1 MSHKLHKSIL
11 VNLARNL
18 SNTVRRFPSVLL
30 VLHGRFL
37 STKDLLCHTE
47 RPKMHSTFWV
57 RYRMKEAL
65 RKQLGHYR
73 LLSRLGAGGMGEIHL
88 AEDSRLGRKVALK
101 ILPAE
106 FVADADRV
114 RRFEQEA
121 RAVSALNHPNILVI
135 YEIGKERGIHFI
147 ATEFIEGETLRQKL
161 SEGRLKVPET
171 LDIGAQI
178 AEALQAAHATGIVH
192 RDIKPENIM
201 LRPDGYVKV
210 LDFGLARVNEKTKLS
225 YAPDAPTVEDIETN
239 PGTVMGTAHYMSPEQ
254 ARGQKVDARSD
265 IFSLGV
271 VLYEMLAGQK
281 PFTGETMSDVL
292 AAILRAEP
300 APLSNSVSSLP
311 PELDRCITKALCKSC
326 SARYQTISE
335 MLGELKRL
343 RQRLEFADQAT
354 VIWGSGSSL
363 TETRLSSAPRK
374 PRVRKT
380 IDSLAVLPLIN
391 ASRDPNLEY
400 LSDGITESIINTLS
414 QLPKLR
420 VVPRSTVFRYKGKS
434 VDPQE
439 AGFELGVRAVFTGR
453 IMQVRNAIV
462 LKAELID
469 VANQSQLWGEQYR
482 HQNKDLFTLET
493 EISEDLSE
501 KLRLRLTGEEKKKL
515 VKRYTENTE
524 AYHLYLKGRYF
535 TNKRTTDWIKKGI
548 EHFQQAID
556 LDPNYA
562 LAYAGLAD
570 AYSFLA
576 SSTGG
581 QPPCEVYPKAEAA
594 ALQALEL
601 DDTLGEAHST
611 LGFCRLL
618 FDWDFAA
625 AEREYKRAIEL
636 SPNYANAHDGY
647 SFYLKATG
655 QHEAAIKACERAQAL
670 DPLSMFATLSLGWA
684 YYFARDYDRALVQA
698 RKVLD
703 MDANFGFAHWHAG
716 KTYLQKGMFPEA
728 VASLRQALNLIGGTP
743 PFISFLGHAYA
754 RAGKHRE
761 ARQML
766 NQLLRLSNKQYVSAY
781 LVAILYLGLGEVDET
796 FAWLEQSYEERSGF
810 LAFIGVEPM
819 LDELRGEA
827 RFEDLLRRVGNGSVF
842 LAC

>member
-1 MSHKLHKSIL
+1 
-11 VNLARNL
+11 
-18 SNTVRRFPSVLL
+18 
-30 VLHGRFL
+30 
-37 STKDLLCHTE
+37 
-47 RPKMHSTFWV
+47 
-57 RYRMKEAL
+57 MKEAL
-65 RKQLGHYR
+65 LKQLGHYR

-135 YEIGKERGIHFI
+135 YEIGKERGVHFI
-147 ATEFIEGETLRQKL
+147 ATEFIEGQTLRQKL
-161 SEGRLKVPET
+161 EEGKLKMCET

-210 LDFGLARVNEKTKLS
+210 LDFGLARVSEKSKPS
-225 YAPDAPTVEDIETN
+225 SDPDAPTIDDIETN

-281 PFTGETMSDVL
+281 PFTGQTMSDVL

-300 APLSNSVSSLP
+300 PPLSQSVPSLP
-311 PELDRCITKALCKSC
+311 AELDRCIAKALRKDCN
-326 SARYQTISE
+326 ARYQTISE
-335 MLGELKRL
+335 MLNDLKRL
-343 RQRLEFADQAT
+343 RQRLEFEDQAT
-354 VIWGSGSSL
+354 VILDSSTQSDRDDTHFHL
-363 TETRLSSAPRK
+363 HRANPASAKRLIRSPSCRSSMRAAIRILNIFPTASPKASSTRCRNCRSF
-374 PRVRKT
+374 
-380 IDSLAVLPLIN
+380 
-391 ASRDPNLEY
+391 ASCRAARCFA
-400 LSDGITESIINTLS
+400 T
-414 QLPKLR
+414 KAR
-420 VVPRSTVFRYKGKS
+420 A

-439 AGFELGVRAVFTGR
+439 AGTELGVRAVFAGR
-453 IMQVRNAIV
+453 IMQVRDAII

-469 VANQSQLWGEQYR
+469 VAHQSQLWGEQYR
-482 HQNKDLFTLET
+482 HKSKDIFALEA
-493 EISEDLSE
+493 EISEDISE

-581 QPPCEVYPKAEAA
+581 HPPRDTYPKAEAA

-601 DDTLGEAHST
+601 DDTLGEAHSS

-655 QHEAAIKACERAQAL
+655 QHEAAIQSCQRAQEL

-684 YYFARDYDRALVQA
+684 YYFARDYDRALIQA

-716 KTYLQKGMFPEA
+716 KTYLQKGQFTEA

-766 NQLLRLSNKQYVSAY
+766 TQLQRLSNKQYVSSY
-781 LVAILYLGLGEVDET
+781 FLAIIHLGLGEIDET
-796 FAWLEQSYEERSGF
+796 FAWLEQAYEERSGF

-819 LDELRGEA
+819 LDDLRGEE
-827 RFEDLLRRVGNGSVF
+827 RFAMLLKQIGLFESIVLMDKYQSEGKYH
-842 LAC
+842 L

>member
-1 MSHKLHKSIL
+1 
-11 VNLARNL
+11 
-18 SNTVRRFPSVLL
+18 
-30 VLHGRFL
+30 
-37 STKDLLCHTE
+37 
-47 RPKMHSTFWV
+47 
-57 RYRMKEAL
+57 MKEAL

-73 LLSRLGAGGMGEIHL
+73 LLSRLGAGGMGEVHL
-88 AEDSRLGRKVALK
+88 AEDTRLGRKVALK

-135 YEIGKERGIHFI
+135 YEIGKERGVHFI
-147 ATEFIEGETLRQKL
+147 ATEFIEGQTLRQKL
-161 SEGRLKVPET
+161 DAESLKISET

-210 LDFGLARVNEKTKLS
+210 LDFGLARVDELRSAEFGVRNEEAKTVTDSSQKNPQSAIPL
-225 YAPDAPTVEDIETN
+225 PPGTN

-265 IFSLGV
+265 IFSFGI

-281 PFTGETMSDVL
+281 PFTGPTMSDVL

-300 APLSNSVSSLP
+300 PPLSRSNSSP
-311 PELDRCITKALCKSC
+311 PAELERCIAKALCKDC
-326 SARYQTISE
+326 NARYQTISE
-335 MLGELKRL
+335 LLSDLRRL
-343 RQRLEFADQAT
+343 RQRLDFEDQAT
-354 VIWGSGSSL
+354 VILDSGANL
-363 TETRLSSAPRK
+363 TATTRLSSAPRK
-374 PRVRKT
+374 TRIRKT

-400 LSDGITESIINTLS
+400 LSDGITESIINSLS

-420 VVPRSTVFRYKGKS
+420 VVPCSTVFRYKGKN

-439 AGFELGVRAVFTGR
+439 VGEELGVRAVFAGR
-453 IMQVRNAIV
+453 IVQVRDAIV

-469 VANQSQLWGEQYR
+469 VAQQSQLWGEQYR
-482 HQNKDLFTLET
+482 HKNKDIFALET

-501 KLRLRLTGEEKKKL
+501 KLRLRLSGAEKKKL

-581 QPPCEVYPKAEAA
+581 QPPREVYPKAEAA

-655 QHEAAIKACERAQAL
+655 QHEAAIKACQRAQEL

-684 YYFARDYDRALVQA
+684 YYFARDYDRALMQA

-716 KTYLQKGMFPEA
+716 KTYLQKRMFPEA
-728 VASLRQALNLIGGTP
+728 IASLRQALTAIGGTP
-743 PFISFLGHAYA
+743 PFIAFLGHAYA
-754 RAGKHRE
+754 RAGKQRE

-766 NQLLRLSNKQYVSAY
+766 NQLLRLSHKQYVSAY
-781 LVAILYLGLGEVDET
+781 LIAIVHLGLGEIDET
-796 FAWLEQSYEERSGF
+796 FAWLEQAYEERSGF
-810 LAFIGVEPM
+810 LAFLGVEPM
-819 LDELRGEA
+819 LDELRGDE
-827 RFEDLLRRVGNGSVF
+827 RFENLLQQLRDR
-842 LAC
+842 AQK

>member
-1 MSHKLHKSIL
+1 MLNAFQ
-11 VNLARNL
+11 VEA
-18 SNTVRRFPSVLL
+18 
-30 VLHGRFL
+30 
-37 STKDLLCHTE
+37 C
-47 RPKMHSTFWV
+47 TFN
-57 RYRMKEAL
+57 RMKEAPL
-65 RKQLGHYR
+65 KKLAHYR
-73 LLSRLGAGGMGEIHL
+73 LVSRLGAGGMGEVYL
-88 AEDSRLGRKVALK
+88 AEDTRLGRKVALK

-135 YEIGKERGIHFI
+135 YEIGKERGVHFI
-147 ATEFIEGETLRQKL
+147 ATEFIEGQTLRQKL
-161 SEGRLKVPET
+161 DAEKLKVWET
-171 LDIGAQI
+171 LDLAVQI

-210 LDFGLARVNEKTKLS
+210 LDFGLAKLNETRNAEHGTRNEES
-225 YAPDAPTVEDIETN
+225 TVSDIHRSSFRDHPFTN

-254 ARGQKVDARSD
+254 ARGLKVDARSD
-265 IFSLGV
+265 IFSFGI

-281 PFTGETMSDVL
+281 PFTGQTMSDVL

-300 APLSNSVSSLP
+300 PPLSQSVPSLP
-311 PELDRCITKALCKSC
+311 AELDRCIAKALYKDCN
-326 SARYQTISE
+326 ARYQTISE
-335 MLGELKRL
+335 LLNDLKRL
-343 RQRLEFADQAT
+343 RQRLDFEDQAT
-354 VIWGSGSSL
+354 VILDSSANL
-363 TETRLSSAPRK
+363 TATTRISSAPRK
-374 PRVRKT
+374 TRLRKT

-391 ASRDPNLEY
+391 ASRDANLEY

-439 AGFELGVRAVFTGR
+439 AGEELGVRAVFAGR
-453 IMQVRNAIV
+453 IVQVRDAII

-469 VANQSQLWGEQYR
+469 VAQQSQLWGEQYR
-482 HQNKDLFTLET
+482 HKNKDIFALET
-493 EISEDLSE
+493 EISADISE
-501 KLRLRLTGEEKKKL
+501 KLRLRLSGAEKKKL

-535 TNKRTTDWIKKGI
+535 TNKRTNAWIKKGI

-581 QPPCEVYPKAEAA
+581 QPPREVYPKAEAA

-684 YYFARDYDRALVQA
+684 YYFARDYDRALMQA

-716 KTYLQKGMFPEA
+716 KTYLQKGMFAEA

-743 PFISFLGHAYA
+743 PFIAFLGHAYA

-766 NQLLRLSNKQYVSAY
+766 TQLQRLSHKQYVSSY
-781 LVAILYLGLGEVDET
+781 FLAIIHLGLGEMDET
-796 FAWLEQSYEERSGF
+796 FAWLEQAYEERSGF
-810 LAFIGVEPM
+810 LAFLGVEPM
-819 LDELRGEA
+819 LDELRGDA
-827 RFEDLLRRVGNGSVF
+827 RFANLLQRVG
-842 LAC
+842 LPCD

>member
-1 MSHKLHKSIL
+1 
-11 VNLARNL
+11 
-18 SNTVRRFPSVLL
+18 
-30 VLHGRFL
+30 
-37 STKDLLCHTE
+37 
-47 RPKMHSTFWV
+47 
-57 RYRMKEAL
+57 MKEAL
-65 RKQLGHYR
+65 LKQLAHYR
-73 LLSRLGAGGMGEIHL
+73 LLSRLGVGGMGEVHL
-88 AEDSRLGRKVALK
+88 AEDTRLGRKVALK

-106 FVADADRV
+106 FVAEADRV

-135 YEIGKERGIHFI
+135 YEIGKERGVHFI
-147 ATEFIEGETLRQKL
+147 VTEFIEGQTLREKL
-161 SEGRLKVPET
+161 AAGPLAVCET
-171 LDIGAQI
+171 LDIGVQI
-178 AEALQAAHATGIVH
+178 AEALQAAHATSIVH

-210 LDFGLARVNEKTKLS
+210 LDFGLARVSEKSKPS
-225 YAPDAPTVEDIETN
+225 YAPDSPTMEDLETN

-254 ARGQKVDARSD
+254 ARGLKVDVRSD
-265 IFSLGV
+265 IFSLGI

-300 APLSNSVSSLP
+300 QPLAQHTSAVP
-311 PELDRCITKALCKSC
+311 AELDRCIAKALRKDCL
-326 SARYQTISE
+326 ARYQTSSD
-335 MLGELKRL
+335 LLNDLKRL

-354 VIWGSGSSL
+354 VILGSDANLSA
-363 TETRLSSAPRK
+363 TRFSSAPRK
-374 PRVRKT
+374 PRTRKT

-400 LSDGITESIINTLS
+400 LSDGITESIINSLS

-482 HQNKDLFTLET
+482 HQNKDLFALET

-535 TNKRTTDWIKKGI
+535 TNKRTTEWIKKGI

-581 QPPCEVYPKAEAA
+581 HPPRETYPKAEAA

-601 DDTLGEAHST
+601 DDMLGEAHST

-655 QHEAAIKACERAQAL
+655 QHEAAIQSCKRAQEL

-684 YYFARDYDRALVQA
+684 YYFARDYERALMQA
-698 RKVLD
+698 RKVLGYGRKLRLRPL
-703 MDANFGFAHWHAG
+703 ARRKNLSAKRPVHRSRRLPAPSPEPYRRHTSVYFLSRPRLRPRRQTPRSPPNAH
-716 KTYLQKGMFPEA
+716 A
-728 VASLRQALNLIGGTP
+728 VATLVQ
-743 PFISFLGHAYA
+743 
-754 RAGKHRE
+754 E
-761 ARQML
+761 AIRVVVFP
-766 NQLLRLSNKQYVSAY
+766 RDHSP
-781 LVAILYLGLGEVDET
+781 
-796 FAWLEQSYEERSGF
+796 R
-810 LAFIGVEPM
+810 
-819 LDELRGEA
+819 
-827 RFEDLLRRVGNGSVF
+827 LRRNG
-842 LAC
+842 

>member
-1 MSHKLHKSIL
+1 
-11 VNLARNL
+11 
-18 SNTVRRFPSVLL
+18 
-30 VLHGRFL
+30 
-37 STKDLLCHTE
+37 
-47 RPKMHSTFWV
+47 
-57 RYRMKEAL
+57 
-65 RKQLGHYR
+65 
-73 LLSRLGAGGMGEIHL
+73 
-88 AEDSRLGRKVALK
+88 
-101 ILPAE
+101 
-106 FVADADRV
+106 
-114 RRFEQEA
+114 
-121 RAVSALNHPNILVI
+121 
-135 YEIGKERGIHFI
+135 
-147 ATEFIEGETLRQKL
+147 
-161 SEGRLKVPET
+161 
-171 LDIGAQI
+171 
-178 AEALQAAHATGIVH
+178 
-192 RDIKPENIM
+192 
-201 LRPDGYVKV
+201 
-210 LDFGLARVNEKTKLS
+210 
-225 YAPDAPTVEDIETN
+225 
-239 PGTVMGTAHYMSPEQ
+239 
-254 ARGQKVDARSD
+254 
-265 IFSLGV
+265 
-271 VLYEMLAGQK
+271 MLAGQK
-281 PFTGETMSDVL
+281 PFTGQTMSDVL

-300 APLSNSVSSLP
+300 PPVSQSVPSLP
-311 PELDRCITKALCKSC
+311 AELDRCVARALCKDC
-326 SARYQTISE
+326 NTRYQTISE
-335 MLGELKRL
+335 LLSDLKRL
-343 RQRLEFADQAT
+343 RQRLEFEDQAT
-354 VIWGSGSSL
+354 VILDSNANL
-363 TETRLSSAPRK
+363 TATTRISSAPRK

-400 LSDGITESIINTLS
+400 LSDGITESLINTLS

-420 VVPRSTVFRYKGKS
+420 VVPRSTVFRYKGKN
-434 VDPQE
+434 VDPQA
-439 AGFELGVRAVFTGR
+439 AGEELGVRAVFAGR
-453 IMQVRNAIV
+453 IVQVRDAVV

-469 VANQSQLWGEQYR
+469 VAQQSQLWGEQYR
-482 HQNKDLFTLET
+482 HKNKDIFALET
-493 EISEDLSE
+493 EISEDISE
-501 KLRLRLTGEEKKKL
+501 KLRLRLSGEEKKKL

-548 EHFQQAID
+548 KHFQQAID

-581 QPPCEVYPKAEAA
+581 QPPRETYPKAEAA

-618 FDWDFAA
+618 YDWDFSA

-655 QHEAAIKACERAQAL
+655 QHEAAIKACQRAQEL

-716 KTYLQKGMFPEA
+716 KTYLQKGQFPEA
-728 VASLRQALNLIGGTP
+728 VASLRQALTLIGGTP
-743 PFISFLGHAYA
+743 PFIAFLGHAYA

-766 NQLLRLSNKQYVSAY
+766 TQLQRLSNKQYVSSY
-781 LVAILYLGLGEVDET
+781 FMAIIHLGLGEMDET
-796 FAWLEQSYEERSGF
+796 FAWLEQAYEERSGF
-810 LAFIGVEPM
+810 LAFLGVEPM
-819 LDELRGEA
+819 LDELRGDV
-827 RFEDLLRRVGNGSVF
+827 RFEDLSRRVG
-842 LAC
+842 L

>member
-1 MSHKLHKSIL
+1 MSPGKTQNAQHL
-11 VNLARNL
+11 
-18 SNTVRRFPSVLL
+18 F
-30 VLHGRFL
+30 GRF
-37 STKDLLCHTE
+37 
-47 RPKMHSTFWV
+47 
-57 RYRMKEAL
+57 RMKEAPL
-65 RKQLGHYR
+65 KQLAHYR

-88 AEDSRLGRKVALK
+88 AEDTRLGRKVALK

-106 FVADADRV
+106 FVASADRV

-135 YEIGKERGIHFI
+135 YEIGKERGVHFI
-147 ATEFIEGETLRQKL
+147 ATEFIEGQTLRQKL
-161 SEGRLKVPET
+161 EAGKLKISET

-178 AEALQAAHATGIVH
+178 AEALQAAHATGIIH

-210 LDFGLARVNEKTKLS
+210 LDFGLAKLS
-225 YAPDAPTVEDIETN
+225 ETRSAEHGAQNEEETLSDIHGSSFRDHPFTN

-254 ARGQKVDARSD
+254 ARGLKVDARSD
-265 IFSLGV
+265 IFSLGI

-281 PFTGETMSDVL
+281 PFTGQTMSDVL

-300 APLSNSVSSLP
+300 LPLSAIP
-311 PELDRCITKALCKSC
+311 PELDRCIAKTLCKDC
-326 SARYQTISE
+326 GARYQTISK
-335 MLGELKRL
+335 LLADLKRL
-343 RQRLEFADQAT
+343 RQRLDFEDQAT
-354 VIWGSGSSL
+354 VILGSDLNL
-363 TETRLSSAPRK
+363 TATTRVSSAARK

-391 ASRDPNLEY
+391 ASRNPNLEY
-400 LSDGITESIINTLS
+400 LSDGITESLINTLS

-420 VVPRSTVFRYKGKS
+420 VVPRSTVFRYKGKT

-439 AGFELGVRAVFTGR
+439 AGLELGVRAVFTGR
-453 IMQVRNAIV
+453 IVQVRDALV
-462 LKAELID
+462 LKVELID
-469 VANQSQLWGEQYR
+469 VAHQSQLWGEQYR
-482 HQNKDLFTLET
+482 HQNKDLFALEA
-493 EISEDLSE
+493 EISADLSE
-501 KLRLRLTGEEKKKL
+501 KLRLRLSGEEKKKL
-515 VKRYTENTE
+515 VKRYSENTE

-535 TNKRTTDWIKKGI
+535 TNKRTPDWIKKGI
-548 EHFQQAID
+548 EHLQQAID

-581 QPPCEVYPKAEAA
+581 HPPRETYPKAEAA

-618 FDWDFAA
+618 FDWNFAG

-655 QHEAAIKACERAQAL
+655 QHEAAIQSCQRAQEL

-684 YYFARDYDRALVQA
+684 YYFARDYNRALIQA

-703 MDANFGFAHWHAG
+703 MDANFGFAYWHAG
-716 KTYLQKGMFPEA
+716 KTYLQKGMFTEA

-766 NQLLRLSNKQYVSAY
+766 TQLQRLAKKQYVSSY
-781 LVAILYLGLGEVDET
+781 FLAIIHLGLGEMDEAFT
-796 FAWLEQSYEERSGF
+796 WLEQAYEERSGF

-819 LDELRGEA
+819 LDDLRGDA
-827 RFEDLLRRVGNGSVF
+827 RFEDLLKRVG
-842 LAC
+842 LH

>member
-1 MSHKLHKSIL
+1 
-11 VNLARNL
+11 
-18 SNTVRRFPSVLL
+18 
-30 VLHGRFL
+30 
-37 STKDLLCHTE
+37 
-47 RPKMHSTFWV
+47 
-57 RYRMKEAL
+57 MKEARL
-65 RKQLGHYR
+65 KQLAHYR
-73 LLSRLGAGGMGEIHL
+73 LLSRLGAGGMGEVHL
-88 AEDSRLGRKVALK
+88 AEDTRLGRKVALK

-135 YEIGKERGIHFI
+135 YEIGKERGVHFI
-147 ATEFIEGETLRQKL
+147 ATEFIEGQTLRQKL
-161 SEGRLKVPET
+161 DEGKLKVCET
-171 LDIGAQI
+171 LDLSTQI

-210 LDFGLARVNEKTKLS
+210 LDFGLARVDELRIAEFGLRNEEVKTATDSSPANPPSAIPIPQL
-225 YAPDAPTVEDIETN
+225 TN

-254 ARGQKVDARSD
+254 ARGLKVDARSD
-265 IFSLGV
+265 IFSFGI

-281 PFTGETMSDVL
+281 PFTGPTMSDVL

-300 APLSNSVSSLP
+300 PPLSHRVPSLP
-311 PELDRCITKALCKSC
+311 VELERCLAKALCKDC
-326 SARYQTISE
+326 TARYQTISE
-335 MLGELKRL
+335 LLGDLKRL
-343 RQRLEFADQAT
+343 RQRLEFEDQAT
-354 VIWGSGSSL
+354 VILDSGANV
-363 TETRLSSAPRK
+363 TATTRLSSAPRK

-391 ASRDPNLEY
+391 ASRDPSLEY
-400 LSDGITESIINTLS
+400 LSDGITESIINNLS

-420 VVPRSTVFRYKGKS
+420 VVPRSTVFRYKGKN

-439 AGFELGVRAVFTGR
+439 AGTELGVRAVFAGR
-453 IMQVRNAIV
+453 IMQVRESIV

-482 HQNKDLFTLET
+482 HRNKDLFALEA

-515 VKRYTENTE
+515 GKRYTENTE

-535 TNKRTTDWIKKGI
+535 TNKRTTEWIKKGI

-581 QPPCEVYPKAEAA
+581 HPPRETYPKAEAA

-655 QHEAAIKACERAQAL
+655 QHEAAIRECKRAQEL
-670 DPLSMFATLSLGWA
+670 DPLSLFATLSLGWA
-684 YYFARDYDRALVQA
+684 YYFARDYDAALAQT
-698 RKVLD
+698 RKVLE

-716 KTYLQKGMFPEA
+716 KVYLQKGMWNEA
-728 VASLRQALNLIGGTP
+728 VVALRQALNLVGGTP
-743 PFISFLGHAYA
+743 PFIAFLGHAYA
-754 RAGKHRE
+754 RAGKPRE

-766 NQLLRLSNKQYVSAY
+766 TQLLRLSQKQYVSSYFIA
-781 LVAILYLGLGEVDET
+781 LIYLGLGETDQT
-796 FAWLEQSYEERSGF
+796 FAWLEQAYEERSGF
-810 LAFIGVEPM
+810 LAFVGVEPM
-819 LDELRGEA
+819 LDELRGDA
-827 RFEDLLRRVGNGSVF
+827 RFEDLLRRVGLS
-842 LAC
+842 

>member
-1 MSHKLHKSIL
+1 M
-11 VNLARNL
+11 
-18 SNTVRRFPSVLL
+18 
-30 VLHGRFL
+30 
-37 STKDLLCHTE
+37 
-47 RPKMHSTFWV
+47 
-57 RYRMKEAL
+57 
-65 RKQLGHYR
+65 RKQAPLQEIAHYR
-73 LLSRLGAGGMGEIHL
+73 LLSRLGVGGMGEVHL
-88 AEDSRLGRKVALK
+88 AEDLRLGRKVALK

-106 FVADADRV
+106 FVADTNRV
-114 RRFEQEA
+114 RRFELEA

-147 ATEFIEGETLRQKL
+147 VTEFIEGQTLRQKL
-161 SEGRLKVPET
+161 AEGKLSVSET
-171 LDIGAQI
+171 LSVGVQI
-178 AEALQAAHATGIVH
+178 TEALQAAHSAGIVH

-210 LDFGLARVNEKTKLS
+210 LDFGLARVNEKARSSSDPNT
-225 YAPDAPTVEDIETN
+225 PTVDDIETD
-239 PGTVMGTAHYMSPEQ
+239 PGTIMGTAHYMSPEQ
-254 ARGQKVDARSD
+254 ARGLKVDARSD
-265 IFSLGV
+265 IFSLGI
-271 VLYEMLAGQK
+271 VLYEMLSGQK
-281 PFTGETMSDVL
+281 PFTGQTMSDVM

-300 APLSNSVSSLP
+300 APLMQGESP
-311 PELDRCITKALCKSC
+311 FQAELDRCVAKSLCKDRN
-326 SARYQTISE
+326 ARYQVVSE
-335 MLGELKRL
+335 MLNDLKRL
-343 RQRLEFADQAT
+343 RQRLDFDDQAT
-354 VIWGSGSSL
+354 IIISNGSNL
-363 TETRLSSAPRK
+363 TATARTTIAPRK
-374 PRVRKT
+374 TRVRKT

-391 ASRDPNLEY
+391 ASRDQNLEY

-420 VVPRSTVFRYKGKS
+420 VVPRSTVFRYKGQN

-439 AGFELGVRAVFTGR
+439 AGLELGVRAVFTGR

-469 VANQSQLWGEQYR
+469 VATQSQLWGEQYR
-482 HQNKDLFTLET
+482 HQNKDIFVLES
-493 EISEDLSE
+493 EISEDISE

-515 VKRYTENTE
+515 VKHYTENTE

-535 TNKRTTDWIKKGI
+535 TNKRTTEWIKKGI

-581 QPPCEVYPKAEAA
+581 QPPRETYPKAEAA
-594 ALQALEL
+594 ALKALEL
-601 DDTLGEAHST
+601 DEMLGEAHST
-611 LGFCRLL
+611 LGFYHLL

-636 SPNYANAHDGY
+636 SPSYSNAHDGY

-655 QHEAAIKACERAQAL
+655 QHEAAIKACERAQQL

-684 YYFARDYDRALVQA
+684 YYFARDYDRALIQA

-716 KTYLQKGMFPEA
+716 KTYLQKGMFTEA
-728 VASLRQALNLIGGTP
+728 VTYLRQALNLIGGTP

-754 RAGKHRE
+754 RAGKQRE

-766 NQLLRLSNKQYVSAY
+766 TQLLRLSQKQYVSSY
-781 LVAILYLGLGEVDET
+781 LIAILYLGLGDIDQT
-796 FAWLEQSYEERSGF
+796 FVWLEQAYEERSGF
-810 LAFIGVEPM
+810 MAFIGVEPM
-819 LDELRGEA
+819 LDELRQDA
-827 RFEDLLRRVGNGSVF
+827 RFVDLLKRIGKKSSRKS
-842 LAC
+842 AK

>member
-1 MSHKLHKSIL
+1 
-11 VNLARNL
+11 
-18 SNTVRRFPSVLL
+18 
-30 VLHGRFL
+30 
-37 STKDLLCHTE
+37 
-47 RPKMHSTFWV
+47 
-57 RYRMKEAL
+57 MKEAL
-65 RKQLGHYR
+65 RKQLAHYR
-73 LLSRLGAGGMGEIHL
+73 LLSRLGAGGMGEVHL
-88 AEDSRLGRKVALK
+88 AEDTRLGRKVALK

-135 YEIGKERGIHFI
+135 YEIGKERGTHFI
-147 ATEFIEGETLRQKL
+147 VTEFIEGQTLRQKL
-161 SEGRLKVPET
+161 DEGRLKVCET
-171 LDIGAQI
+171 LDLGTQI

-210 LDFGLARVNEKTKLS
+210 LDFGLARVDELRMAEFGLQNEEVKTVTDSSSANPQSPIPIPQL
-225 YAPDAPTVEDIETN
+225 TN

-254 ARGQKVDARSD
+254 ARGLKVDARSD
-265 IFSLGV
+265 IFSFGI

-281 PFTGETMSDVL
+281 PFTGPTMSDVL

-300 APLSNSVSSLP
+300 PPLSHSVPSLP
-311 PELDRCITKALCKSC
+311 VELERCIAKALCKDC
-326 SARYQTISE
+326 NARYQTISE
-335 MLGELKRL
+335 LLGDLKRL
-343 RQRLEFADQAT
+343 RQRLEFEDQAT
-354 VIWGSGSSL
+354 VILDSGANV
-363 TETRLSSAPRK
+363 TATTRISSAPRK

-400 LSDGITESIINTLS
+400 LSDGITESIINNLS

-420 VVPRSTVFRYKGKS
+420 VVPRSTVFRYKGKN

-439 AGFELGVRAVFTGR
+439 AGTELGVRAVFAGR
-453 IMQVRNAIV
+453 IVQVRDAIV

-469 VANQSQLWGEQYR
+469 VAHQSQLWGEQYR
-482 HQNKDLFTLET
+482 HRNKDIFALEA

-515 VKRYTENTE
+515 SKRYTENTE

-581 QPPCEVYPKAEAA
+581 YPPRETYPKAEAA
-594 ALQALEL
+594 ALRALEL
-601 DDTLGEAHST
+601 DDMLGEAHST

-618 FDWDFAA
+618 FDWDYAA

-655 QHEAAIKACERAQAL
+655 QHEAAIRECKRAQEL
-670 DPLSMFATLSLGWA
+670 DPLSLFATLSLGWA
-684 YYFARDYDRALVQA
+684 YYFARDYDAALAQT
-698 RKVLD
+698 RKVLE

-716 KTYLQKGMFPEA
+716 KVYLQKGQFNEA
-728 VASLRQALNLIGGTP
+728 VVALRQALNLVGGTP
-743 PFISFLGHAYA
+743 PFIAFLGHAYA
-754 RAGKHRE
+754 KAGKLRE
-761 ARQML
+761 ARQL
-766 NQLLRLSNKQYVSAY
+766 LTQLLRLTQKQYVSSYFLA
-781 LVAILYLGLGEVDET
+781 LIYLGLGELDQT
-796 FAWLEQSYEERSGF
+796 FAWLEQAHEERSGF
-810 LAFIGVEPM
+810 LAFVGVEPM
-819 LDELRGEA
+819 LDALRGDA
-827 RFEDLLRRVGNGSVF
+827 RFVDLLRRVG
-842 LAC
+842 L

>member
-1 MSHKLHKSIL
+1 
-11 VNLARNL
+11 
-18 SNTVRRFPSVLL
+18 
-30 VLHGRFL
+30 
-37 STKDLLCHTE
+37 
-47 RPKMHSTFWV
+47 
-57 RYRMKEAL
+57 MKEAL
-65 RKQLGHYR
+65 LKQLGHYR

-114 RRFEQEA
+114 RRFELEA
-121 RAVSALNHPNILVI
+121 RTVSALNHPNILVI
-135 YEIGKERGIHFI
+135 YEIGKERGVHFI
-147 ATEFIEGETLRQKL
+147 ATEYIEGQTLRQRLDADK
-161 SEGRLKVPET
+161 LKVWET
-171 LDIGAQI
+171 LDIGVQI
-178 AEALQAAHATGIVH
+178 TEALQAAHATGIVH

-210 LDFGLARVNEKTKLS
+210 LDFGLARVDELRIAEFGLRNEEAKTVTDSSQDNPQSAIPL
-225 YAPDAPTVEDIETN
+225 PNLTN

-254 ARGQKVDARSD
+254 ARGLKVDARSD
-265 IFSLGV
+265 IFSFGI

-281 PFTGETMSDVL
+281 PFTGQTMSDVL

-300 APLSNSVSSLP
+300 PPLSLP
-311 PELDRCITKALCKSC
+311 VELDRCIAKALCKDC
-326 SARYQTISE
+326 NARYQTISE
-335 MLGELKRL
+335 LLNDLKRL
-343 RQRLEFADQAT
+343 RQRLEFEDQAT
-354 VIWGSGSSL
+354 VILGSDINLTATRTSSV
-363 TETRLSSAPRK
+363 PRK
-374 PRVRKT
+374 PRIRKT

-439 AGFELGVRAVFTGR
+439 AGTELGVRAVFSGR
-453 IMQVRNAIV
+453 IVQVRDAII

-469 VANQSQLWGEQYR
+469 VAHQSQLWGEQYR
-482 HQNKDLFTLET
+482 HKSKDIFALEA
-493 EISEDLSE
+493 EISEDISE

-570 AYSFLA
+570 AYSFFA

-581 QPPCEVYPKAEAA
+581 YPPCETYPKAEAA

-601 DDTLGEAHST
+601 DDMLGEAHST

-655 QHEAAIKACERAQAL
+655 QHEAAIQACQRAQEL

-684 YYFARDYDRALVQA
+684 YYFARDYDRALIQA
-698 RKVLD
+698 RRVLD

-754 RAGKHRE
+754 RAGKQRE

-766 NQLLRLSNKQYVSAY
+766 TQLLRLSQKQYVSSY
-781 LVAILYLGLGEVDET
+781 FIAIIYLGLGDIDQT
-796 FAWLEQSYEERSGF
+796 FAWLEQAYEERSGF

-819 LDELRGEA
+819 LDDLRGDA
-827 RFEDLLRRVGNGSVF
+827 RFEDLLRRVG
-842 LAC
+842 LL

>member
-1 MSHKLHKSIL
+1 
-11 VNLARNL
+11 
-18 SNTVRRFPSVLL
+18 
-30 VLHGRFL
+30 
-37 STKDLLCHTE
+37 
-47 RPKMHSTFWV
+47 
-57 RYRMKEAL
+57 MKEAL
-65 RKQLGHYR
+65 LKQLGHYR

-135 YEIGKERGIHFI
+135 YEIGKERGVHFI
-147 ATEFIEGETLRQKL
+147 ATEFIEGQTLRQKL
-161 SEGRLKVPET
+161 DEGKLKVCET

-210 LDFGLARVNEKTKLS
+210 LDFGLARVSEKSKPNS
-225 YAPDAPTVEDIETN
+225 DPDAPTIEDIETN

-254 ARGQKVDARSD
+254 ARGLKVDARSD
-265 IFSLGV
+265 IFSFGI

-281 PFTGETMSDVL
+281 PFTGQTMSDVL

-300 APLSNSVSSLP
+300 PPLSLP
-311 PELDRCITKALCKSC
+311 IELDRCIAKALRKDCN
-326 SARYQTISE
+326 ARYQTISE
-335 MLGELKRL
+335 LLNDLKRL
-343 RQRLEFADQAT
+343 RQRLEFEDQAT
-354 VIWGSGSSL
+354 VILDSGVNL
-363 TETRLSSAPRK
+363 TATTRISSALRK

-439 AGFELGVRAVFTGR
+439 AGTELGVRAVFSGR
-453 IMQVRNAIV
+453 IVQVRDAII

-469 VANQSQLWGEQYR
+469 VANHSQLWGEQYR
-482 HQNKDLFTLET
+482 HKSKDIFALEA
-493 EISEDLSE
+493 EISEDISE

-581 QPPCEVYPKAEAA
+581 HPPRDTYPKAEAA

-601 DDTLGEAHST
+601 DDMLGEAHST

-655 QHEAAIKACERAQAL
+655 QHEAAIQACQRAQEL

-684 YYFARDYDRALVQA
+684 YYFARDYDAALAQT

-703 MDANFGFAHWHAG
+703 MDTNFGFAHWHAG
-716 KTYLQKGMFPEA
+716 KVYLQQGKFAEA
-728 VASLRQALNLIGGTP
+728 VIALRQALNLVGGTP

-754 RAGKHRE
+754 RAGKPRE

-766 NQLLRLSNKQYVSAY
+766 AQLLRLLQRQYVSSYFIA
-781 LVAILYLGLGEVDET
+781 LIYLGLGELDQT
-796 FAWLEQSYEERSGF
+796 FAWLEQAYEERSGF
-810 LAFIGVEPM
+810 LAFVRVEPM
-819 LDELRGEA
+819 LDDLRGDA
-827 RFEDLLRRVGNGSVF
+827 RFVDLLRRVGKEQ
-842 LAC
+842 L

>member
-1 MSHKLHKSIL
+1 
-11 VNLARNL
+11 
-18 SNTVRRFPSVLL
+18 
-30 VLHGRFL
+30 
-37 STKDLLCHTE
+37 
-47 RPKMHSTFWV
+47 
-57 RYRMKEAL
+57 MKEAL

-88 AEDSRLGRKVALK
+88 AEDTRLGRKVALK

-147 ATEFIEGETLRQKL
+147 ATEFIEGQTLRQKL
-161 SEGRLKVPET
+161 EEGKLKICET
-171 LDIGAQI
+171 LDLAAQI
-178 AEALQAAHATGIVH
+178 AEALQAAHATGIIH

-210 LDFGLARVNEKTKLS
+210 LDFGLAKLAETQNAERGARNEEQ
-225 YAPDAPTVEDIETN
+225 TVSDIHSSSFRDHPFTN

-254 ARGQKVDARSD
+254 ARGLKVDARSD
-265 IFSLGV
+265 IFSFGI

-281 PFTGETMSDVL
+281 PFTGQTLSDVL
-292 AAILRAEP
+292 AAILRADP
-300 APLSNSVSSLP
+300 PPLSSLP
-311 PELDRCITKALCKSC
+311 IELDRCIAKSLCKDC
-326 SARYQTISE
+326 NARYQTISE
-335 MLGELKRL
+335 LLSDLKRL
-343 RQRLEFADQAT
+343 RQRLEFEDQAT
-354 VIWGSGSSL
+354 VILDSSNL
-363 TETRLSSAPRK
+363 SAITRISSAPRK
-374 PRVRKT
+374 PRLRKT

-414 QLPKLR
+414 NLPKLR
-420 VVPRSTVFRYKGKS
+420 VVPRSTVFRYKGKN

-439 AGFELGVRAVFTGR
+439 AGEELGVRAVFSGR
-453 IMQVRNAIV
+453 IVQVRDAII

-469 VANQSQLWGEQYR
+469 VAHQSQLWGEQYR
-482 HQNKDLFTLET
+482 HKSNDIFALEA
-493 EISEDLSE
+493 ELSEDISE

-581 QPPCEVYPKAEAA
+581 HPPRDSYPKAEAA

-618 FDWDFAA
+618 FDWDFAG

-655 QHEAAIKACERAQAL
+655 QHEAAIQSCQRAQEL

-684 YYFARDYDRALVQA
+684 YYFARDYDRALIQA

-703 MDANFGFAHWHAG
+703 LDANFGFAHWHAG
-716 KTYLQKGMFPEA
+716 KTYLQKGMFTEA

-754 RAGKHRE
+754 RAGKQRE

-766 NQLLRLSNKQYVSAY
+766 TQLLRLSNKQYVSSY
-781 LVAILYLGLGEVDET
+781 FIAILYLGLGEMDQT
-796 FAWLEQSYEERSGF
+796 FAWLEQAYEERSGF
-810 LAFIGVEPM
+810 LAFLGVEPM
-819 LDELRGEA
+819 LDDLRGEA
-827 RFEDLLRRVGNGSVF
+827 RFEDLLGRVGRDQ
-842 LAC
+842 L

>member
-1 MSHKLHKSIL
+1 
-11 VNLARNL
+11 
-18 SNTVRRFPSVLL
+18 
-30 VLHGRFL
+30 
-37 STKDLLCHTE
+37 
-47 RPKMHSTFWV
+47 
-57 RYRMKEAL
+57 
-65 RKQLGHYR
+65 
-73 LLSRLGAGGMGEIHL
+73 MGEVHL

-106 FVADADRV
+106 FVADTDRV

-135 YEIGKERGIHFI
+135 YEIGKERGVHFI
-147 ATEFIEGETLRQKL
+147 ATEFIEGQTLRQRL
-161 SEGRLKVPET
+161 DEGALKICET

-210 LDFGLARVNEKTKLS
+210 LDFGLARVSEMRNADFGMRSAEAETLADS
-225 YAPDAPTVEDIETN
+225 LPDNPQSALPIPNLTN

-254 ARGQKVDARSD
+254 ARGLKVDARSD
-265 IFSLGV
+265 IFSFGI

-281 PFTGETMSDVL
+281 PFTGQTMSDVL

-300 APLSNSVSSLP
+300 PPLSLP
-311 PELDRCITKALCKSC
+311 VELDRCIAKALRKDCN
-326 SARYQTISE
+326 ARYQTSRE
-335 MLGELKRL
+335 LLNDLKRL
-343 RQRLEFADQAT
+343 RQRLEFEDQAT
-354 VIWGSGSSL
+354 VILDSSINL
-363 TETRLSSAPRK
+363 TATTRISSAPRK
-374 PRVRKT
+374 TRIRKT

-439 AGFELGVRAVFTGR
+439 AGTELGVRAVFSGR
-453 IMQVRNAIV
+453 IVQVRDAII

-469 VANQSQLWGEQYR
+469 VAQHSQLWGEQYR
-482 HQNKDLFTLET
+482 HQSKDLFALEA
-493 EISEDLSE
+493 EISEDISE
-501 KLRLRLTGEEKKKL
+501 KLRLRLSGEEKKKL

-581 QPPCEVYPKAEAA
+581 HPPRETYPKAEAA

-618 FDWDFAA
+618 FDWDFAG

-655 QHEAAIKACERAQAL
+655 QHEAAIQACKRAQEL
-670 DPLSMFATLSLGWA
+670 DPLSLFATLSLGWA
-684 YYFARDYDRALVQA
+684 YYFARAYDAALAQT

-703 MDANFGFAHWHAG
+703 MDTNFGFAHWHAG
-716 KTYLQKGMFPEA
+716 KVYLQQGMWNEA
-728 VASLRQALNLIGGTP
+728 VIALRQALNLVGGTP
-743 PFISFLGHAYA
+743 PFIAFLGHAYA
-754 RAGKHRE
+754 RAGKPRE

-766 NQLLRLSNKQYVSAY
+766 TQLLRLSQRQYVSSYFIA
-781 LVAILYLGLGEVDET
+781 LIYLGLGELDQT
-796 FAWLEQSYEERSGF
+796 FAWLEQAYEERSGF
-810 LAFIGVEPM
+810 LAFVGVEPM
-819 LDELRGEA
+819 LDDLRGDA
-827 RFEDLLRRVGNGSVF
+827 RFEDLLQRVGLGE
-842 LAC
+842 

>member
-1 MSHKLHKSIL
+1 MKQTQLKKL
-11 VNLARNL
+11 A
-18 SNTVRRFPSVLL
+18 
-30 VLHGRFL
+30 
-37 STKDLLCHTE
+37 
-47 RPKMHSTFWV
+47 
-57 RYRMKEAL
+57 
-65 RKQLGHYR
+65 HYHV
-73 LLSRLGAGGMGEIHL
+73 LSRLGIGGMGEVHL

-106 FVADADRV
+106 FVTDADRV

-135 YEIGKERGIHFI
+135 YEIGRARGVHFI
-147 ATEFIEGETLRQKL
+147 ATEFIEGQTLRQKL
-161 SEGRLKVPET
+161 NEGNFQISET
-171 LDIGAQI
+171 LDIGVQI
-178 AEALQAAHATGIVH
+178 TEALQAAHKAGIIH

-210 LDFGLARVNEKTKLS
+210 LDFGLVKLTERMS
-225 YAPDAPTVEDIETN
+225 DGETITDLSIPHSPDPSFSPTN
-239 PGTVMGTAHYMSPEQ
+239 PGTIMGTAHYMSPEQ
-254 ARGQKVDARSD
+254 ARGLKVDARSD
-265 IFSLGV
+265 IFSLGIV
-271 VLYEMLAGQK
+271 MYEMLTGQQ
-281 PFTGETMSDVL
+281 PFTGHTMSDVL

-300 APLSNSVSSLP
+300 QPLSQSVP
-311 PELDRCITKALCKSC
+311 AMPAELDRCIAKALCKDC
-326 SARYQTISE
+326 SARYQTITE
-335 MLGELKRL
+335 LLNDLKRL
-343 RQRLEFADQAT
+343 RQRLDFADQAT
-354 VIWGSGSSL
+354 VILDGENNL
-363 TETRLSSAPRK
+363 TATTQISAAPRK
-374 PRVRKT
+374 TRARKT

-391 ASRDPNLEY
+391 ASRNPNLEY

-420 VVPRSTVFRYKGKS
+420 VVPRSTVFRYKGQR

-439 AGFELGVRAVFTGR
+439 AGAELGVRAVFTGR
-453 IMQVRNAIV
+453 IMQVSNAIV

-469 VANQSQLWGEQYR
+469 VANHSQLWGEQYC
-482 HQNKDLFTLET
+482 HKNKDIFALET
-493 EISEDLSE
+493 EISEDISE

-535 TNKRTTDWIKKGI
+535 TNKRTPDWIRKGI

-581 QPPCEVYPKAEAA
+581 QPPRETYPKAEAA

-611 LGFCRLL
+611 LGFLRLL
-618 FDWDFAA
+618 YDWDFAG

-655 QHEAAIKACERAQAL
+655 QHEAAIQECKRAQEL

-684 YYFARDYDRALVQA
+684 YYFARDYDAALAQT

-716 KTYLQKGMFPEA
+716 KVYLQKSMWPEA
-728 VASLRQALNLIGGTP
+728 VTSLRQALNLVGGTP

-766 NQLLRLSNKQYVSAY
+766 SQLLRLAQKQYVSAY
-781 LVAILYLGLGEVDET
+781 FIALIYLGLGEIDQT
-796 FAWLEQSYEERSGF
+796 FAWLEQAYEERSGF

-819 LDELRGEA
+819 LDDLRSDA
-827 RFEDLLRRVGNGSVF
+827 RFKILLQQIGLG
-842 LAC
+842 

>member
-1 MSHKLHKSIL
+1 
-11 VNLARNL
+11 
-18 SNTVRRFPSVLL
+18 
-30 VLHGRFL
+30 
-37 STKDLLCHTE
+37 
-47 RPKMHSTFWV
+47 
-57 RYRMKEAL
+57 MKQAPL
-65 RKQLGHYR
+65 KQLGHYR

-88 AEDSRLGRKVALK
+88 AEDTRLGRKVALK

-135 YEIGKERGIHFI
+135 YEIGKERGVHFI
-147 ATEFIEGETLRQKL
+147 ATEFIEGQTLRQKL
-161 SEGRLKVPET
+161 DEGKLKVCET
-171 LDIGAQI
+171 LDLGAQI

-210 LDFGLARVNEKTKLS
+210 LDFGLARVDELRNAEFGSRNEEAKTVTDSSQANPQSAIPIPNL
-225 YAPDAPTVEDIETN
+225 TN

-254 ARGQKVDARSD
+254 ARGLKVDARSD
-265 IFSLGV
+265 IFSFGI

-281 PFTGETMSDVL
+281 PFTGQTMSDVL

-300 APLSNSVSSLP
+300 PPLSLP
-311 PELDRCITKALCKSC
+311 VELDRCIAKALRKDCI
-326 SARYQTISE
+326 ARYQTISE
-335 MLGELKRL
+335 LLNDLKRL
-343 RQRLEFADQAT
+343 RQRLEFEDQAT
-354 VIWGSGSSL
+354 VILDSGVNL
-363 TETRLSSAPRK
+363 TATTRISSAPRK
-374 PRVRKT
+374 TRIRKT

-439 AGFELGVRAVFTGR
+439 AGTELGVRAVFAGR
-453 IMQVRNAIV
+453 IVQVRDAII

-469 VANQSQLWGEQYR
+469 VAHQSQLWGEQYR
-482 HQNKDLFTLET
+482 HKSKDIFALEA
-493 EISEDLSE
+493 EISEDISE

-581 QPPCEVYPKAEAA
+581 HPPRETYPKAEAA

-655 QHEAAIKACERAQAL
+655 QHEAAIQSCQRAQEL

-684 YYFARDYDRALVQA
+684 YYFARDYDRALIQTH
-698 RKVLD
+698 KVLD

-716 KTYLQKGMFPEA
+716 KTYLQKGMYIEA

-754 RAGKHRE
+754 RSGKQRE

-766 NQLLRLSNKQYVSAY
+766 TQLLRLSNKQYVSSY
-781 LVAILYLGLGEVDET
+781 FLAIIHLGLGELDEA
-796 FAWLEQSYEERSGF
+796 FAWLEQAFEERSGF

-819 LDELRGEA
+819 FDDLRGDA
-827 RFEDLLRRVGNGSVF
+827 RFADLLRRVG
-842 LAC
+842 LL

>member
-1 MSHKLHKSIL
+1 MSPGKTQNAQHL
-11 VNLARNL
+11 
-18 SNTVRRFPSVLL
+18 F
-30 VLHGRFL
+30 GRF
-37 STKDLLCHTE
+37 
-47 RPKMHSTFWV
+47 
-57 RYRMKEAL
+57 RMKEAL
-65 RKQLGHYR
+65 LKQLAHYR

-88 AEDSRLGRKVALK
+88 AEDTRLGRKVALK

-106 FVADADRV
+106 FVANADRL

-135 YEIGKERGIHFI
+135 YEIGKERGVHFI
-147 ATEFIEGETLRQKL
+147 ATEFIEGQTLRQKL
-161 SEGRLKVPET
+161 EAGKLQISET

-178 AEALQAAHATGIVH
+178 AAALQAAHATGIIH

-210 LDFGLARVNEKTKLS
+210 LDFGLAKLAETQNAERGARNEEQ
-225 YAPDAPTVEDIETN
+225 TVSDIHSSSFRDHPFTN

-254 ARGQKVDARSD
+254 ARGLKVDARSD
-265 IFSLGV
+265 IFSLGI

-281 PFTGETMSDVL
+281 PFTGPTMSDVL

-300 APLSNSVSSLP
+300 LPLSAIP
-311 PELDRCITKALCKSC
+311 PELDRCIARTLCKDC
-326 SARYQTISE
+326 GARYQTISK
-335 MLGELKRL
+335 LLADLKRL
-343 RQRLEFADQAT
+343 RQRLDFEDQAT
-354 VIWGSGSSL
+354 VILGSDLNLTATTRFSS
-363 TETRLSSAPRK
+363 TRK
-374 PRVRKT
+374 TRVRKT

-400 LSDGITESIINTLS
+400 LSDGITESLINTLS

-420 VVPRSTVFRYKGKS
+420 VVPRSTVFRYKGKT

-439 AGFELGVRAVFTGR
+439 AGVELGVRAVFTGR
-453 IMQVRNAIV
+453 IVQVRDALV
-462 LKAELID
+462 LKVELID
-469 VANQSQLWGEQYR
+469 IAHQSQLWGEQYR
-482 HQNKDLFTLET
+482 HQNKDLFALEA
-493 EISEDLSE
+493 EISADLSE

-581 QPPCEVYPKAEAA
+581 HPPRETYPKAEAA

-618 FDWDFAA
+618 YDWDFAA

-655 QHEAAIKACERAQAL
+655 QHEAAIKACQRAQEL

-684 YYFARDYDRALVQA
+684 YYFARDYDRALIQA

-716 KTYLQKGMFPEA
+716 KTYLQKGMFTEA

-754 RAGKHRE
+754 RAGKQRE

-766 NQLLRLSNKQYVSAY
+766 TQLQRLSKKQYVSSY
-781 LVAILYLGLGEVDET
+781 FLAIIHLGLGEMDEAFT
-796 FAWLEQSYEERSGF
+796 WLEQAYEERSGF
-810 LAFIGVEPM
+810 LAFLGVEPM
-819 LDELRGEA
+819 LDDLRGDA
-827 RFEDLLRRVGNGSVF
+827 RFGNLLRRIGIG
-842 LAC
+842 

>member
-1 MSHKLHKSIL
+1 
-11 VNLARNL
+11 
-18 SNTVRRFPSVLL
+18 
-30 VLHGRFL
+30 
-37 STKDLLCHTE
+37 
-47 RPKMHSTFWV
+47 
-57 RYRMKEAL
+57 MKEAP
-65 RKQLGHYR
+65 RKQLAHYR
-73 LLSRLGAGGMGEIHL
+73 LLSRLGAGGMGEVYL
-88 AEDSRLGRKVALK
+88 AEDTRLGRKVALK

-135 YEIGKERGIHFI
+135 YEIGKERGVHFI
-147 ATEFIEGETLRQKL
+147 ATEFIEGQTLRQKL
-161 SEGRLKVPET
+161 DEGKLKISET
-171 LDIGAQI
+171 LDLGTQI

-210 LDFGLARVNEKTKLS
+210 LDFGLARVSENLKVNS
-225 YAPDAPTVEDIETN
+225 DPDAPTIEDIETN

-254 ARGQKVDARSD
+254 ARGLKVDARSD
-265 IFSLGV
+265 IFSFGI

-281 PFTGETMSDVL
+281 PFTGQTMSDVL

-300 APLSNSVSSLP
+300 KPLAQSVPSLP
-311 PELDRCITKALCKSC
+311 AELDRCIAKALCKDC
-326 SARYQTISE
+326 NTRYQTISA
-335 MLGELKRL
+335 LLSDLKRL
-343 RQRLEFADQAT
+343 RQRLDFEDQAT
-354 VIWGSGSSL
+354 VILDSSASL
-363 TETRLSSAPRK
+363 TATTRISSAPRK
-374 PRVRKT
+374 TRLRKT

-439 AGFELGVRAVFTGR
+439 AGTELGVRAVFAGR
-453 IMQVRNAIV
+453 IVQVRDAII

-469 VANQSQLWGEQYR
+469 VAHQSQLWGEQYR
-482 HQNKDLFTLET
+482 HKNKDIFALET
-493 EISEDLSE
+493 EISEDISE
-501 KLRLRLTGEEKKKL
+501 KLRLRLSGEEKKKL

-535 TNKRTTDWIKKGI
+535 TNKRTTEWIKKGI

-581 QPPCEVYPKAEAA
+581 HPPRETYPKAEAA

-655 QHEAAIKACERAQAL
+655 QHEAAIKACERAQSL

-684 YYFARDYDRALVQA
+684 YYFARDYDRALMQA

-716 KTYLQKGMFPEA
+716 KTYLQKGMFTEA

-743 PFISFLGHAYA
+743 PFLSFLGHAYA
-754 RAGKHRE
+754 RAGKQRE

-766 NQLLRLSNKQYVSAY
+766 TQLQRLANKQYVSSY
-781 LVAILYLGLGEVDET
+781 FLAIIHLGLGEVDET
-796 FAWLEQSYEERSGF
+796 FAWLEQAYEERSGF

-819 LDELRGEA
+819 LDDLRGDV
-827 RFEDLLRRVGNGSVF
+827 RFEDLLERVGVS
-842 LAC
+842 